1 MSKVLLLSAGSSDVS
16 GNKKAAEYSKGYLKE
31 KGVETYLFDNLYSDL
46 PFILEGGVD
55 QPDKIKQIRDTLL
68 QCDHLI
74 IYSPVFNGGYASHLK
89 NTLDWLSLAFDGFKY
104 NELFKNKKAAI
115 VSAVLGK
122 GGNSYTAYSSLATQL
137 ENYGLKVF
145 KDFYLFSSDNN
156 LEKRLQENTQIKEF
170 DTFLNDFLSS

>member
-1 MSKVLLLSAGSSDVS
+1 M
-16 GNKKAAEYSKGYLKE
+16 
-31 KGVETYLFDNLYSDL
+31 
-46 PFILEGGVD
+46 
-55 QPDKIKQIRDTLL
+55 
-68 QCDHLI
+68 
-74 IYSPVFNGGYASHLK
+74 
-89 NTLDWLSLAFDGFKY
+89 AFDGFKY

-122 GGNSYTAYSSLATQL
+122 GGNSYTAYSSLASQL